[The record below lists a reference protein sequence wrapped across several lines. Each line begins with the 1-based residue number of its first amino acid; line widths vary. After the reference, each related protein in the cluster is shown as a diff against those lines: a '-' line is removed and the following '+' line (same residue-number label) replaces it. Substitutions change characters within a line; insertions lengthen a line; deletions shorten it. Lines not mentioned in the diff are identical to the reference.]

1 MKSSGN
7 FAAFLAIVGIAA
19 GSAATGQ
26 DRAARQRIDVVN
38 YTITAEVVPSA
49 QTIAASAKIDF
60 TPIDTGV
67 STLSFDLSNAL
78 SVSQVTDAK
87 GKQIPASQQ
96 KSDNSLR
103 ITFPESLV
111 KGTSYSIVVNYDGKL
126 TGNEESPVP
135 GIKFAAIQPT
145 YAYLMYPGRWFPVN
159 DYAGDRFTMSLA
171 VTVPNTMRVVA
182 SGFATTDKN
191 GAKTTYNYKF
201 NNPSFPGSI
210 AVVED
215 SVERVSTAGVTTE
228 IYFRGEHK
236 ALART
241 YGEETAKAVN
251 DMTELFGLAPSKS
264 LTLVET
270 EDGTPN
276 GYAAPN
282 IIFLSSRSIGSQ
294 VNQRL
299 LVNQV
304 ARQWYGMLTSPVTR
318 NHLWISNGMARYAEM
333 MSIEQAS
340 GPGALEAE
348 AKDVYIEA
356 LTVDQPPLIQ
366 SARLEDYSPEYWA
379 ATAGKGAAVIHM
391 LRYVIGDEKFKKGLK
406 LIPEKFAW
414 KAISTEEFKNAM
426 EEASGEKLDWFFLE
440 WIEST
445 GAPEFK
451 MEYTV
456 YRTAKGFRV
465 MGKVAQDLDTFRMPV
480 ELQIETEGNP
490 EMKKVDVVGTS
501 SEFVVETFGRP
512 KKVDID
518 PANKVLR
525 FGNQMRVAVAIRKG
539 EQFAEIGEYPEA
551 LREYQKAMEVNRNS
565 SLAHYRVG
573 EIFFLQNNYQSAANE
588 FRESLNGDLEP
599 KWTEAWGRIN
609 LGKIFDITNQRDR
622 AVNEY
627 NLAIRTK
634 DNTQGAQ
641 EEAAK
646 YIKEAY
652 KRPKR
657 VVD

>member
-1 MKSSGN
+1 MKSSLS
-7 FAAFLAIVGIAA
+7 FAAFLAIAGLVTESIAVG
-19 GSAATGQ
+19 Q
-26 DRAARQRIDVVN
+26 ERAARQRIDVVN
-38 YTITAEVVPSA
+38 YTIVAEVAPAA

-60 TPIDTGV
+60 TPLDTGV
-67 STLSFDLSNAL
+67 SILAFDLSNAL
-78 SVSQVTDAK
+78 SVSQVTDST

-96 KSDNSLR
+96 KSDNTLR
-103 ITFPESLV
+103 ITFPEALI
-111 KGTSYSIVVNYDGKL
+111 KGTNYSIVVNYDGKL

-159 DYAGDRFTMSLA
+159 DYAGDRFTMNLA

-182 SGFATTDKN
+182 SGFSTTDKK

-215 SVERVSTAGVTTE
+215 SVERVSAAGVTTE
-228 IYFRGEHK
+228 IFFRGEHK

-251 DMTELFGLAPSKS
+251 DMTDLFGLAPSKS

-304 ARQWYGMLTSPVTR
+304 ARQWYGMLTSPLTR
-318 NHLWISNGMARYAEM
+318 NHLWIGNGMARYAEM

-340 GPGALEAE
+340 GPASLEAE

-414 KAISTEEFKNAM
+414 KGLTTEDFKKAM
-426 EEASGEKLDWFFLE
+426 EEASGENLDYFFLE

-490 EMKKVDVVGTS
+490 ETKKVEVVGTS

-588 FRESLNGDLEP
+588 FRTALDGDLEP

-646 YIKEAY
+646 YIKEPY

-657 VVD
+657 IVD

>member
-1 MKSSGN
+1 M
-7 FAAFLAIVGIAA
+7 
-19 GSAATGQ
+19 
-26 DRAARQRIDVVN
+26 
-38 YTITAEVVPSA
+38 
-49 QTIAASAKIDF
+49 
-60 TPIDTGV
+60 
-67 STLSFDLSNAL
+67 
-78 SVSQVTDAK
+78 
-87 GKQIPASQQ
+87 
-96 KSDNSLR
+96 
-103 ITFPESLV
+103 
-111 KGTSYSIVVNYDGKL
+111 
-126 TGNEESPVP
+126 
-135 GIKFAAIQPT
+135 
-145 YAYLMYPGRWFPVN
+145 
-159 DYAGDRFTMSLA
+159 
-171 VTVPNTMRVVA
+171 
-182 SGFATTDKN
+182 
-191 GAKTTYNYKF
+191 
-201 NNPSFPGSI
+201 
-210 AVVED
+210 
-215 SVERVSTAGVTTE
+215 ERVSAAGVTTE
-228 IYFRGEHK
+228 IFFRGEHK

-251 DMTELFGLAPSKS
+251 DMTDLFGLAPSKS

-304 ARQWYGMLTSPVTR
+304 ARQWYGMLTSPLTR
-318 NHLWISNGMARYAEM
+318 NHLWIGNGMARYAEM

-340 GPGALEAE
+340 GPAALEAE

-414 KAISTEEFKNAM
+414 KGLTTEDFKKAM
-426 EEASGEKLDWFFLE
+426 EEASGENLDYFFLE

-490 EMKKVDVVGTS
+490 ETKKVEVVGTS

-588 FRESLNGDLEP
+588 FRTALDGDLEP

-609 LGKIFDITNQRDR
+609 LGTIFDITNQRDR

-627 NLAIRTK
+627 NLALRTK

-646 YIKEAY
+646 YIKEPY

-657 VVD
+657 IVD